1 MIFWNDRQTAD
12 IGWNI
17 AVDEAL
23 LNACEQGLIAQPP
36 VVRLW
41 RQRSWAVV
49 MGASGKLAEEVYLQ
63 KCEQLAVPVARRSSG
78 GGTVLLGPGTFCL
91 SMFSPLGRFKPE
103 ERDVRTLQVKVLQ
116 DLASLFHDLVPGLEV
131 IASGDWAIMGRKC
144 AGSAQRRQKTHVM
157 VHASVLN
164 QTDLG
169 MISRLLPPPPR
180 MPDYRA
186 GRNHDEF
193 LTNLGLAEA
202 DVVSRLERLSS
213 QSINCELLHKAIS
226 PLADEL
232 ANERFRL
239 WEWTSRF

>member
-1 MIFWNDRQTAD
+1 MIFWNDKQTAD

-23 LNACEQGLIAQPP
+23 LNACETGILENSPI
-36 VVRLW
+36 VRLW

-49 MGASGKLAEEVYLQ
+49 MGASGKVAEEVYLQ
-63 KCEQLAVPVARRSSG
+63 KCDQLAVPVARRSSG

-91 SMFSPLGRFKPE
+91 SMIAPLGHFKPE
-103 ERDVRTLQVKVLQ
+103 DRDVRTLQVKVLK
-116 DLASLFHDLVPGLEV
+116 DFASLFQDIAPGLEV
-131 IASGDWAIMGRKC
+131 IASGDWAIKGRKC
-144 AGSAQRRQKTHVM
+144 AGSAQRRMKSHVM

-164 QTDLG
+164 QTDLN

-180 MPDYRA
+180 QPDYRA
-186 GRNHDEF
+186 GRNHNEF
-193 LTNLGLAEA
+193 LTNLGLAEEELER
-202 DVVSRLERLSS
+202 RLERLSTEL
-213 QSINCELLHKAIS
+213 INCELLHKAIS